1 MARHRS
7 GHRDPAAAVVHT
19 CAREGVRPARGLS
32 HGGREKEDPVRLTMT
47 VIDTRVLGPRSRH
60 VTIEGPSGT
69 RFGEIRSELTEVA
82 GVPGC
87 GFRSGG
93 RLVTDDALV
102 GAPPLLRGA
111 LLTVTRPDDPVG
123 IATGRGAVELRFA
136 GGVGAGR
143 VVSLG
148 RGQHVVGRA
157 ASADVRLDD
166 PGVSRAHAVVTVT
179 PDHVSVVDH
188 HPTNRSRIE
197 GTPLPC
203 DGARLEPG
211 QLLTV
216 GSTTLVLGG
225 VDVRAGHHDVMDG
238 EVRIHRQPRFRD
250 ASVPPSV
257 PFPEV
262 PSRPDR
268 HRAPLLTSLAPVALS
283 AVLAVALSSPALLLF
298 ALMSPVLLIGQ
309 WVSDRRAGRVSYRR
323 QVREHAALLAE
334 AHSRL
339 AEAVAADVTRRRE
352 DHPDLGHLEA
362 VARRR
367 GTRLWER
374 RPSDDD
380 HLVLRLGTATQPS
393 RAEVSGPAPGG
404 VPQVNGLPALL
415 DIATS
420 GVVGVA
426 GPRGH
431 TLSLVGGL
439 LLQVATWHTPRTVQ
453 VHLLADTHEHALD
466 WEWAAHLPHV
476 RDDDG
481 SPARVAG
488 RAADVARQVSLLRE
502 LVDSRRAAN
511 DGRWTEAPCPAPD
524 VVVLLDGAS
533 GLRARPGVADLL
545 RDGPMA
551 GVVLICVDV
560 DPTALPAETRAT
572 VELDGL
578 APSATVRAD
587 GHTLT
592 GVVPDLPSVGWL
604 EGVSRVLAPY
614 VDATPDSGSA
624 ALPRHVSFVELHRET
639 GVDPTTGDGLARSW
653 ARSTGRPVALL
664 GRSTDGALV
673 VDLAA
678 DGPHVLV
685 GGTTGSGKSEL
696 LQTLVTGLAVSNRPD
711 ALGLLLVDYKGGSA
725 FGDCAR
731 LPHTVGLVTDLDAH
745 LTARALTSL
754 DAEMKRRE
762 RLLAR
767 ASARDLDQYRRS
779 AGVCRE
785 LPQLSRLV
793 IVVDE
798 FKALADEFPDFIAGL
813 VRVAALGRSL
823 GLHLVLATQR
833 PAGIVSA
840 DMRANI
846 ALRIALRVRD
856 RADSEDVVDA
866 ADAAS
871 LDPRAPGRA
880 CLRSGDRSLTTVQ
893 TAYLGG
899 PLAEGPETTDR
910 TRVVLRDLMSPV
922 APPEDV
928 SDEGPHPSELLAVVD
943 AARDAA
949 RRAGIPSQPSPW
961 LPPLPTE
968 LTPADVMAATARS
981 SGSMPALDVPMGL
994 VDVPDEQR
1002 RDTLW
1007 WHADDRGHLGIAG
1020 GPRSGR
1026 STALVTLALGLAAS
1040 TSPDDLHL
1048 HVLQGVAGPCAALAS
1063 LPHVGTVADGADPTR
1078 TRRVVARLLQQVDR
1092 DESGA
1097 PRTVVLVDGWE
1108 SLEEALSSLDHGAA
1122 VDELHRLLR
1131 DGPRARVR
1139 FAVTGGR
1146 AILSGRL
1153 PGLLDHRL
1161 ALHLP
1166 DPLDLT
1172 LAGVP
1177 PELATTTRT
1186 PGRAIDLRT
1195 GHEVQLATTSAGD
1208 VVEAEARVVDVHRAL
1223 SREGRRRLPWR
1234 IAALPEQTRLED
1246 LPSVRDGLWVGVGGD
1261 EAAPLA
1267 LPLGPGHRRV
1277 VVAGPN
1283 RSGRST
1289 TLVTIGEQLLRLGR
1303 RVLVVSPRPSVL
1315 SRWAADGECPTVT
1328 PHDATELIGVRR
1340 DDPDLCLLV
1349 DDVELVD
1356 GSRAEAALVEAARLV
1371 DGTEGMV
1378 VVAAE
1383 LARAN
1388 GAFRGLLPEVSRDG
1402 IGILLGATS
1411 PGDGDVLGVRLENE
1425 STHRAGRGHLVIHG
1439 RSTPV
1444 QVALLDRPDRR
1455 RSDSPPTTAPA
1466 LPLS

>member
-1 MARHRS
+1 MGAH
-7 GHRDPAAAVVHT
+7 
-19 CAREGVRPARGLS
+19 
-32 HGGREKEDPVRLTMT
+32 EKEDPVRLTMT
-47 VIDTRVLGPRSRH
+47 VVDTRGLGARPRH
-60 VTIEGPSGT
+60 VTIEAPSGT
-69 RFGEIRSELTEVA
+69 RFGEIRPELADVA
-82 GVPGC
+82 GVRGC
-87 GFRSGG
+87 GFRTDG

-111 LLTVTRPDDPVG
+111 LLTITRPGDPIAV
-123 IATGRGAVELRFA
+123 ATGRGAVQLRLA

-148 RGQHVVGRA
+148 RGEHVVGRA

-188 HPTNRSRIE
+188 HPTNGSRIE
-197 GTPLPC
+197 GTLLPS

-225 VDVRAGHHDVMDG
+225 VDVRGGHHDVVDG

-250 ASVPPSV
+250 AGVPPSV
-257 PFPEV
+257 TFPEV

-268 HRAPLLTSLAPVALS
+268 QRVPLLASLAPVALS

-309 WVSDRRAGRVSYRR
+309 WWSDRRAGRVSYRR
-323 QVREHAALLAE
+323 QVREHAALLAQ
-334 AHSRL
+334 ARSAL
-339 AEAVAADVTRRRE
+339 AEAVAADAAARRA

-380 HLVLRLGTATQPS
+380 HLVLRLGTATQPT
-393 RAEVSGPAPGG
+393 RVDVSGPAPDG
-404 VPQVNGLPALL
+404 VPHVNGLPALL
-415 DIATS
+415 DLATS

-426 GPRGH
+426 GPRAH

-453 VHLLADTHEHALD
+453 VHVLADTHEHALD

-481 SPARVAG
+481 SPARVTG
-488 RAADVARQVSLLRE
+488 RAADVARHVSALRE
-502 LVDSRRAAN
+502 LVDSRRAAD
-511 DGRWTEAPCPAPD
+511 DGRWTGSRRPAPD

-533 GLRARPGVADLL
+533 RLRARPGVADLL
-545 RDGPMA
+545 RDGPTA
-551 GVVLICVDV
+551 GIVAVCVDTDV
-560 DPTALPAETRAT
+560 SALPAETRAT
-572 VELDGL
+572 VELDAA
-578 APSATVRAD
+578 APSATVRAE

-604 EGVSRVLAPY
+604 EGVSRALAPY
-614 VDATPDSGSA
+614 VDATPESGSA
-624 ALPRHVSFVELHRET
+624 ALPRDVSFVELHRGA
-639 GVDPTTGDGLARSW
+639 GVDPTTGDGLALSW

-664 GRSTDGALV
+664 GRSTGGDLM
-673 VDLAA
+673 VDLAT

-711 ALGLLLVDYKGGSA
+711 ELGLLLVDYKGGSA

-731 LPHTVGLVTDLDAH
+731 LPHTVGLVTDLDVH

-767 ASARDLDQYRRS
+767 ASARDLDHYRRS

-785 LPQLSRLV
+785 LPPMSRLV

-899 PLAEGPETTDR
+899 PLVEGPESADR
-910 TRVVLRDLMSPV
+910 TRVVPRDLLAPI

-928 SDEGPHPSELLAVVD
+928 SDEEPRPSELLAVVD

-968 LTPADVMAATARS
+968 LTPADVMVAAARA
-981 SGSMPALDVPMGL
+981 SGSTPPLDVPMGL

-1002 RDTLW
+1002 QDTLW
-1007 WHADDRGHLGIAG
+1007 WRAGDRGHLGIAG

-1026 STALVTLALGLAAS
+1026 STALVTLALGLAGS
-1040 TSPDDLHL
+1040 TSPDDVHV

-1063 LPHVGTVADGADPTR
+1063 LPHVGTVTDGADPTR
-1078 TRRVVARLLQQVDR
+1078 TRRLVARLLRVVDG
-1092 DESGA
+1092 DQPA
-1097 PRTVVLVDGWE
+1097 AACTVVLVDGWE
-1108 SLEEALSSLDHGAA
+1108 SLDEALSSLDHGAA

-1131 DGPRARVR
+1131 DGPRAGVR

-1172 LAGVP
+1172 LAGVS
-1177 PELATTTRT
+1177 PELASTTRT

-1195 GHEVQLATTSAGD
+1195 GHEVQLAATSPGD
-1208 VVEAEARVVDVHRAL
+1208 VAEAVARVVDVHRAG
-1223 SREGRRRLPWR
+1223 SRDRRARVPWR
-1234 IAALPEQTRLED
+1234 ISALPQQVRLED
-1246 LPSVRDGLWVGVGGD
+1246 LPPVRDGLWIGVGGD
-1261 EAAPLA
+1261 DGAPLA
-1267 LPLGPGHRRV
+1267 LPLGAGHRRV
-1277 VVAGPN
+1277 VVAGQN

-1289 TLVTIGEQLLRLGR
+1289 TLVTVGEQLLRLGR
-1303 RVLVVSPRPSVL
+1303 RVCVVSPRRSVL
-1315 SRWAADGECPTVT
+1315 SLWAAGQECPTLT
-1328 PHDATELIGVRR
+1328 PHDATELIGMRR

-1349 DDVELVD
+1349 DDAELVD
-1356 GSRAEAALVEAARLV
+1356 GSRVEAALVEAARLV
-1371 DGTEGMV
+1371 DGTEGIV

-1402 IGILLGATS
+1402 VGILLGATS
-1411 PGDGDVLGVRLENE
+1411 PGDGDVLGVRLEID
-1425 STHRAGRGHLVIHG
+1425 STRRAGRGHLVVDG

-1444 QVALLDRPDRR
+1444 QVALLDRPARR
-1455 RSDSPPTTAPA
+1455 TSDSPPTTAPA